1 MLGGKADKA
10 LSQEMSEA
18 INDAAIMEKLAKKPT
33 QQTILNEPVSYT
45 HLTLPTICS
54 V

>member
-33 QQTILNEPVSYT
+33 QQTILNELY
-45 HLTLPTICS
+45 HAIDNIA
-54 V
+54 